1 MKLGKHLIIISAFV
15 AALGGFLFGFDT
27 AVISG
32 TTHSLKNLFNLNAAS
47 LGLTVSIALW
57 GTIIGA
63 LFSGI
68 AGNILGRK
76 NSLKITGFLF
86 FISALGCCFA
96 WDWYSL
102 VFFRFIGGLGVGA
115 ASVLGPMYIAEISP
129 ANLRGKLVGLF
140 QFNIVFG
147 ILIAYFSNYIVGL
160 LNLGILEWRY
170 KLGIGAAP
178 ALLFFL
184 LLLFIPE
191 SPRWLVMKNK
201 KKEALE
207 ILTLM
212 NKKDADKQ
220 FEEITN
226 SIENSNQVKS
236 ENLFNKNYSFPIFLA
251 ISIAIFN
258 QLSGINAL
266 LYYLND
272 IFAMAGFDKVSADIK
287 SVIIGATNLLFTII
301 AMSVIDKIGRKKL
314 LLTGSVGT
322 AICLSGI
329 AAILITN
336 THKSLLLYL
345 LVGYIAFFAFSQG
358 AVIWVYLSEIFPNLV
373 RAKGHALGSFTHW
386 FMCALVSWAF
396 PVMAEKSG
404 GYPFVFFAVMM
415 IVQFFVVLI
424 IYPETKN
431 ASLEEIQNKLLTNNR
446 HPLATNNDILE
457 YE

>member
-1 MKLGKHLIIISAFV
+1 MKSGKHLIIISAFI
-15 AALGGFLFGFDT
+15 AALGGLLFGFDT

-32 TTHSLKNLFNLNAAS
+32 TTQALKSLFNLDAAS

-68 AGNILGRK
+68 AGNIWGRK
-76 NSLKITGFLF
+76 NCLKITGFLF
-86 FISALGCCFA
+86 FISALGCSFA
-96 WDWYSL
+96 WNWYSL

-147 ILIAYFSNYIVGL
+147 ILVAYFSNYIIGL
-160 LNLGILEWRY
+160 VNLGVFEWRY
-170 KLGIGAAP
+170 KLGIGAVP
-178 ALLFFL
+178 ALVFFI

-191 SPRWLVMKNK
+191 SPRWLVMKSK

-220 FEEITN
+220 LEEITN
-226 SIENSNQVKS
+226 SIENCNQTKS
-236 ENLFNKNYSFPIFLA
+236 ENLFSKNYSFPIFLA

-287 SVIIGATNLLFTII
+287 SVAIGATNLLFTII

-336 THKSLLLYL
+336 THKSFLIYL
-345 LVGYIAFFAFSQG
+345 LVSYIAFFAFSQG
-358 AVIWVYLSEIFPNLV
+358 AVIWVYMSEIFPNLV
-373 RAKGHALGSFTHW
+373 RAKGQALGSFTHW
-386 FMCALVSWAF
+386 FMCALVSWTF

-404 GYPFVFFAVMM
+404 GYPFVFFAITM
-415 IVQFFVVLI
+415 IVQFFVVLF

-431 ASLEEIQNKLLTNNR
+431 TSLEEIQKNFLTNNGTDD
-446 HPLATNNDILE
+446 LKISQI
-457 YE
+457 